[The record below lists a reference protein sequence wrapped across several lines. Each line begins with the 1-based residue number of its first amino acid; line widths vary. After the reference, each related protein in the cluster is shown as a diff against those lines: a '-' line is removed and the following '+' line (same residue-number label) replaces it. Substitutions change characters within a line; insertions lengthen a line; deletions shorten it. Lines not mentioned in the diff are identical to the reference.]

1 MQTNSNSSSHGW
13 LYYLFWGAVV
23 VILLFFNYMYFYEHT
38 SSNSEVINDYSLRD
52 EDLKDIRVPAVAG
65 LFYPADVYQL
75 SDMVDNYLAKAKTGN
90 SQRPHIIVVPHAGY
104 KYSAQIAASA
114 YKKLL
119 PFREEIKKVI
129 LVGPSHFVALQ
140 GIALS
145 PTKSFKTVLGNIPTD
160 AEISSVLS
168 TFEGF
173 SYNEAAHKKEHSL
186 EVQLPFLQKV
196 LHKFSIVPLV
206 YGDVNPRL
214 LADALKPFINRD
226 DVLIVVSADLSHYLD
241 YDTAKV
247 VDGVTI
253 DMVAHSQALQNHQSC
268 GAIGINAA
276 ILLAKDNNLHPKLID
291 IANSGDVTGDHDSV
305 VGYASWVFDKKD
317 KEESVAM
324 SPLEQE
330 VENLNNFARHNG
342 AKLIEIAQTA
352 LEQAAKLQKEY
363 RPSRKD
369 FPEILFNK
377 GAAFVTLTK
386 NGELRGCIGSLMPR
400 QAIALD
406 IAANTFAAA
415 MEDSRFS
422 PVTADEL
429 PSVDISV
436 SLLSSY
442 EPINYADEAD
452 LLSQLQPGVDGLVI
466 RDGDRQGLFLPS
478 VWKQLPDSKEF
489 LNNLKIK
496 AGLSPA
502 YWSNKIKAYRF
513 RVVEIKKN
521 AD

>member
-1 MQTNSNSSSHGW
+1 MQTDSNSSFHGW

-23 VILLFFNYMYFYEHT
+23 VILLFLNYIYFYEHT

-52 EDLKDIRVPAVAG
+52 EDLNEVRVPAVVG
-65 LFYPADVYQL
+65 LFYPADIYQL
-75 SDMVDNYLAKAKTGN
+75 SDMVDNYLAKAKVGST
-90 SQRPHIIVVPHAGY
+90 QRPHIIVVPHAGY
-104 KYSAQIAASA
+104 KYSAQIAAGA

-119 PFREEIKKVI
+119 PFRHEIKKVI
-129 LVGPSHFVALQ
+129 LVGPSHFVALK

-145 PTKSFKTVLGNIPTD
+145 PAKSFKSVLGAVPTD
-160 AEISSVLS
+160 PEMTRILS

-173 SYNEAAHKKEHSL
+173 SFNEAAHKKEHSL

-196 LHKFSIVPLV
+196 LDKFSIVPLV
-206 YGDVNPRL
+206 YGDVNPQL
-214 LADALKPFINRD
+214 LADALKPFVERD

-241 YDTAKV
+241 YKTAKV

-253 DMVAHSQALQNHQSC
+253 DMVSRSQALENHRSC
-268 GAIGINAA
+268 GAVGINAA
-276 ILLAKDNNLHPKLID
+276 ILLAKDGNLYPKLID

-305 VGYASWVFDKKD
+305 VGYASWVFDKKG
-317 KEESVAM
+317 EEELVL

-342 AKLIEIAQTA
+342 AKLFEIAQTA
-352 LEQAAKLQKEY
+352 LTKAVTEHEDY

-369 FPEILFNK
+369 FAEVVFNK

-406 IAANTFAAA
+406 IAANTYAAA

-422 PVTADEL
+422 PVTAAEL
-429 PSVDISV
+429 PALDISI

-442 EPINYADEAD
+442 EPIKYKDETD
-452 LLSQLQPGVDGLVI
+452 LLRQLQPGVDGLVI

-478 VWKQLPDSKEF
+478 VWKQLPDAKEF

-502 YWSNKIKAYRF
+502 YWSDKIKAYRF